1 MNKFSILLFLFLL
14 CLALP
19 KICLAQEKKSEKS
32 NLPKTEDAI
41 LPIKNVKITKEA
53 DKVTVTWDKV
63 EGMANYK
70 VFNITTGKTYSTG
83 NVGGQT
89 KAVIPISEI
98 QGSTISI
105 LGYKPGSTRASGDA
119 KVQTP
124 IPAAIIASSGA
135 TGAAAVTSSS
145 SSATTATDTEVGAKF
160 PGETSDQT
168 NLVDHIIAAYH
179 WATIIG
185 SLLAIYMI
193 VFAGFKYMSSS
204 GNPEALQ
211 DAKDTIIGALTGL
224 AMIILMYFLV
234 DLFGV
239 KLTNP

>member
-1 MNKFSILLFLFLL
+1 MMNKFSILLFLFLL

-119 KVQTP
+119 KVQEP
-124 IPAAIIASSGA
+124 IPSTILASLP
-135 TGAAAVTSSS
+135 S